1 MQGVTVKMS
10 QEDLDAIKKAMQ
22 KQKGAGGGEEAGFVE
37 VSCSQQDSA
46 VLETQGLVI
55 PRNLRSQPAQQA
67 TGATLVH
74 ATCFTSPTDSFL
86 NFLSCW
92 QGILEEVKLITWP
105 NPLQV
110 GTSQMSDTCTIIPGA
125 L

>member
-46 VLETQGLVI
+46 VLETQGLVV
-55 PRNLRSQPAQQA
+55 PSNLRSQPAQPA
-67 TGATLVH
+67 T
-74 ATCFTSPTDSFL
+74 
-86 NFLSCW
+86 
-92 QGILEEVKLITWP
+92 
-105 NPLQV
+105 
-110 GTSQMSDTCTIIPGA
+110 
-125 L
+125 